1 VHYCMLLKYT
11 YKCYFDIT
19 VESWLIHYPVAAKLL
34 HMSKSK
40 LDISLSSSVS
50 SVLNAYSI
58 V

>member
-1 VHYCMLLKYT
+1 MLLKCIYEF
-11 YKCYFDIT
+11 YFDIT
-19 VESWLIHYPVAAKLL
+19 VESWLLHYPVSAKLL
-34 HMSKSK
+34 HMSKSR